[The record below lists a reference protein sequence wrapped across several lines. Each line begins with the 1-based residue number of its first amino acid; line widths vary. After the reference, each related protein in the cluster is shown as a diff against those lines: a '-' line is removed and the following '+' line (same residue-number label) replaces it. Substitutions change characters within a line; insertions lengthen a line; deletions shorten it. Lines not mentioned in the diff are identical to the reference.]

1 MDNLL
6 PPQHTLAPHG
16 SLLHGMLVVLV
27 LSGVVV
33 PSSAQVTVRGPLFQD
48 QEVAPGDTYG
58 GTVVLYNRGDS
69 VRTAE
74 VSLQDYLF
82 NYQGQSQY
90 LDPGSHD
97 RSNAPWI
104 DYGSSTVT
112 IPPEQEATIEY
123 DVEVP
128 DTMKGS
134 APTGTYWGMII
145 VEPLNQNPNAEPTQ
159 GLAVQQV
166 RRYGIQVATHI
177 QNTGSPGL
185 EILSANLDSEGEQSQ
200 LHVDVKNTGTRSD
213 RPSARL
219 ELYDESGELA
229 MEQSS
234 SPKRIY
240 PSTSVRYR
248 LDLSDLS
255 PGEYQALL
263 VLESE
268 SGRSI
273 GRQFSVKL

>member
-1 MDNLL
+1 
-6 PPQHTLAPHG
+6 
-16 SLLHGMLVVLV
+16 MLVALL
-27 LSGVVV
+27 LSGVVAS
-33 PSSAQVTVRGPLFQD
+33 SSAQVTVRGPLSQE
-48 QEVAPGDTYG
+48 QEVAPGDTYE
-58 GTVVLYNRGDS
+58 GTIVLYNQGDS

-112 IPPEQEATIEY
+112 IPPEQEANVEY
-123 DVEVP
+123 EIQVP
-128 DTMKGS
+128 DTTSGG
-134 APTGTYWGMII
+134 APTGTYWGMMI

-159 GLAVQQV
+159 GIAVQQV
-166 RRYGIQVATHI
+166 RRYGIQVVTHI
-177 QNTGSPGL
+177 QDTGNPSL
-185 EILSANLDSEGEQSQ
+185 EILSANLTSEEEQPQ
-200 LHVDVKNTGTRSD
+200 LHVDVKNMGTRSD

-240 PSTSVRYR
+240 PNTSVRYR

-273 GRQFSVKL
+273 GRQFSVNL